1 MIYNYLI
8 PNNNFS
14 TSPKRYMQIHIQI
27 YVHGTLSWEGI
38 AIPTSQDYNENEIK
52 LISYVKLLVEVSGI

>member
-1 MIYNYLI
+1 
-8 PNNNFS
+8 
-14 TSPKRYMQIHIQI
+14 MQIHIQI

-38 AIPTSQDYNENEIK
+38 AIPTSQDYNENERK